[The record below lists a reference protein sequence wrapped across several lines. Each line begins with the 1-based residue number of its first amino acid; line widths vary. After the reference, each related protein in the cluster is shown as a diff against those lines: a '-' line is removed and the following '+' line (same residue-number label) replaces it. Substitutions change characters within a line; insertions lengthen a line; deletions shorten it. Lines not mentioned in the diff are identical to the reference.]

1 MDDPEPR
8 RLPTGT
14 DENRKFR
21 SFRRQVAV
29 HSMELGDKAYFVS
42 AGLVAPRAR
51 TPSHRRDHAIFAAAA
66 GEDTGTAGAGR
77 EDQQQRD
84 LAAGEGAAE
93 PEVGDD
99 ETAGEGP

>member
-1 MDDPEPR
+1 
-8 RLPTGT
+8 
-14 DENRKFR
+14 
-21 SFRRQVAV
+21 
-29 HSMELGDKAYFVS
+29 MELGDEAYFVS
-42 AGLVAPRAR
+42 AGLVAQRAR
-51 TPSHRRDHAIFAAAA
+51 TPGHRRDAQVSAAAA

-99 ETAGEGP
+99 ETACEGARGSALAGGVAGRTARRRPRLGRERLAAPAG